1 MREAGGGGSVH
12 DEQVDTSSE
21 EEEEEEE
28 SAPDMKTL
36 TSGGGDLPQEFW
48 QVQKLVRYLKV
59 GNQTATIIALCNLA
73 DFDLTAH
80 FCQVSVSLNVKLG
93 PLIVSVVKMA
103 IMDAGGLEVLVNLL
117 ETDDV
122 KCKIGSLKILKEIV
136 THPDIRKAITHMGGI
151 ELMVRILADAN
162 KHLKVGDFPF
172 CLSAILL
179 IGLS

>member
-1 MREAGGGGSVH
+1 
-12 DEQVDTSSE
+12 
-21 EEEEEEE
+21 
-28 SAPDMKTL
+28 
-36 TSGGGDLPQEFW
+36 
-48 QVQKLVRYLKV
+48 
-59 GNQTATIIALCNLA
+59 
-73 DFDLTAH
+73 
-80 FCQVSVSLNVKLG
+80 
-93 PLIVSVVKMA
+93 MA

>member
-1 MREAGGGGSVH
+1 MTE
-12 DEQVDTSSE
+12 EQVESSEDE
-21 EEEEEEE
+21 EEEEEET
-28 SAPDMKTL
+28 APDMKAL

-80 FCQVSVSLNVKLG
+80 FCQVNCLRLVTSMIFSSS
-93 PLIVSVVKMA
+93 PYKMA

-136 THPDIRKAITHMGGI
+136 VHPDIRKAITHMGGI
-151 ELMVRILADAN
+151 ELMVTTSY
-162 KHLKVGDFPF
+162 F
-172 CLSAILL
+172 
-179 IGLS
+179 

>member
-1 MREAGGGGSVH
+1 MNY
-12 DEQVDTSSE
+12 SS
-21 EEEEEEE
+21 
-28 SAPDMKTL
+28 SIPCL
-36 TSGGGDLPQEFW
+36 

-80 FCQVSVSLNVKLG
+80 FCQASTKFYVASIESAHLLQRLNCHQ
-93 PLIVSVVKMA
+93 MA

-136 THPDIRKAITHMGGI
+136 VHPDIRKAITHMGGI
-151 ELMVRILADAN
+151 ELMV
-162 KHLKVGDFPF
+162 GFPF
-172 CLSAILL
+172 FEAVTFIFSLSDIWSGFNYFPW
-179 IGLS
+179 IRIF